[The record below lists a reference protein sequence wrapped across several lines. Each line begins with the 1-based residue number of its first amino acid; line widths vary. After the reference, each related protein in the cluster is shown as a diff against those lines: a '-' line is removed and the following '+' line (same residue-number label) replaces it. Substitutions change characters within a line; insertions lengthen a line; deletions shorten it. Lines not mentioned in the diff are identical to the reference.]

1 MSDESDGYSQQ
12 YHYNSYPAYD
22 YRTPSAQIESAGS
35 SQEQGTSEVTALGL
49 IPATEVKP
57 EDAGLLSLRY
67 VDGVPQLVV
76 SGGTVIPTGLT
87 VVDASGNAVAEYTG
101 GPASTTSTQTAS
113 RTIALPDLEYTT
125 DLTRTRR

>member
-1 MSDESDGYSQQ
+1 MSDESGGYSQQ

-22 YRTPSAQIESAGS
+22 YRTAPAQIESAGS
-35 SQEQGTSEVTALGL
+35 SEEQGASEVTDLGL

-101 GPASTTSTQTAS
+101 GPASSTGTQTAS
-113 RTIALPDLEYTT
+113 RTIGLADPDYAA
-125 DLTRTRR
+125 DVTRARR